1 MSMQPPLSSDLTT
14 QTTLSSDLSSSS
26 EATKKRTADLPGSS
40 SSQESFAAASKP
52 PKAYIY
58 GETKQGDQSQAMAI
72 CTIPN
77 PQDPSSDRLTRR
89 SRSRRQGDRTNF
101 SVPSI
106 SRGKY
111 ATSDVVDSTWKYCSK
126 NTPNYMIYSAEN
138 MQGVLPNHTH
148 PCRFD

>member
-52 PKAYIY
+52 PKAYVY

-111 ATSDVVDSTWKYCSK
+111 ATSDLVDSFVYLEILLEKH
-126 NTPNYMIYSAEN
+126 PNLHDALGGEHARSA
-138 MQGVLPNHTH
+138 T
-148 PCRFD
+148 